1 MDCKLTISSDEE
13 YGNYDFTEILIGGM
27 YLIRLS
33 IAADDF
39 NDKKRSL
46 FATMIWNGAKVL
58 AEFLSEDFNVK
69 KFIRRKSIIEFG
81 AAAGLPSIAC
91 YKMGAACVCA
101 SDYPSSSV
109 IVNLS
114 DNITRNTNNSTAVE
128 AYSKIGCISYS
139 WGSNVDELVAFNNGT
154 LYDVVIASECLWH
167 HESHGIFLQS
177 VAGVLRDN
185 GTFILSYSH
194 HIPGIES
201 ADDAFFAEAVRHGFA
216 VANRRTVLSKHM
228 WSEKEVEIYI
238 VELILHKTLL

>member
-1 MDCKLTISSDEE
+1 MYRAVEDENDDCS
-13 YGNYDFTEILIGGM
+13 EILIGEA

-33 IAADDF
+33 IAVDDF

-58 AEFLSEDFNVK
+58 TEYLCEDFN
-69 KFIRRKSIIEFG
+69 IQQYIYGKSIIEFG
-81 AAAGLPSIAC
+81 AAAGLPAIAC

-109 IVNLS
+109 IANLS
-114 DNITRNTNNSTAVE
+114 ENIIRNADRSTSMILLQNTA
-128 AYSKIGCISYS
+128 KIGCISHI
-139 WGSNVDELVAFNNGT
+139 WGSDVDELISFNNGV

-177 VAGVLRDN
+177 VAAVLRDD
-185 GTFILSYSH
+185 GSFILSYSH
-194 HIPGIES
+194 HIPGMEP
-201 ADDAFFAEAVRHGFA
+201 ADDAFFAEAARHGFR
-216 VANRRTVLSKHM
+216 VANRRVVLSKHM

-238 VELILHKTLL
+238 VELIRQKTLL